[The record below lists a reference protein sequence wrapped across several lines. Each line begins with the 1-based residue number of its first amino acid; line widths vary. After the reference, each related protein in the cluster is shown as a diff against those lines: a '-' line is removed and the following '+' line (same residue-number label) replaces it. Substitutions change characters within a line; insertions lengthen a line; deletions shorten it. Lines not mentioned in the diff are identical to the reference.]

1 MFRSPPAVDGRRDL
15 LCQAASADL
24 GITLPATIPLQLTL
38 RRSSDRR
45 LRTIGTDPALTN
57 RPDHGTPSGA
67 VVGSATPRARTAAI
81 SFLIRGSQAAQ
92 GSGAPA
98 TASWASTQPRLDR
111 INSAAL
117 LRQARVIYFAY
128 LSAAAA
134 PGEPLGMVLSG
145 EGGRVVFDL
154 PVLLPDEV
162 FVPIDWL
169 RGRNLGRPRANRGG
183 PSSRPGT

>member
-1 MFRSPPAVDGRRDL
+1 MGAAPRD
-15 LCQAASADL
+15 
-24 GITLPATIPLQLTL
+24 
-38 RRSSDRR
+38 
-45 LRTIGTDPALTN
+45 
-57 RPDHGTPSGA
+57 
-67 VVGSATPRARTAAI
+67 RTAPI

-92 GSGAPA
+92 ASGASA
-98 TASWASTQPRLDR
+98 TTAWASTQPRLDR

-134 PGEPLGMVLSG
+134 PGEPLGMVLSA

-169 RGRNLGRPRANRGG
+169 RGRSQGRPRANRGG
-183 PSSRPGT
+183 PPIRPGS